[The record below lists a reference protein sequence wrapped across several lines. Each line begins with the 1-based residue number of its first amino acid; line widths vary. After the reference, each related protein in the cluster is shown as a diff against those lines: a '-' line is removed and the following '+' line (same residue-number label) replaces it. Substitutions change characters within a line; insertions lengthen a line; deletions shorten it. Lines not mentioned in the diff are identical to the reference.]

1 MIFHHGKQPL
11 IGLPSGPE
19 AASLPAFPGG
29 GRTRDPVSPTARRG
43 LVFFP
48 GGGEDARLGDARRKA
63 WRRETPDLEIQ
74 DSSGED
80 EVFPKGAHGKTEG
93 RGTMTRQ
100 TELHENLIPRHEE

>member
-48 GGGEDARLGDARRKA
+48 GKAARRQA